1 MIVYGLG
8 LPILMLAAVIDAS
21 VMVQLRYMNGQPSL
35 LLLVVTSWALLN
47 ELPDA
52 LPWALIGGIFAD
64 LLSVTPLGASSLAMA
79 VGVILVASF
88 LGRATRKNWVLPPI
102 AIVLTTVVYQGIIV
116 MVLILFGW
124 SVPLF
129 GAGLRWVLPTLAF
142 NLIGILFVFRAM
154 GVVVEFFRP
163 PTIR

>member
-35 LLLVVTSWALLN
+35 LLLIVTSWALLN

-52 LPWALIGGIFAD
+52 LPWALMGGIFAD
-64 LLSVTPLGASSLAMA
+64 LLSVTPLGASSLALA
-79 VGVILVASF
+79 VGVILVAVF

-102 AIVLTTVVYQGIIV
+102 AVALTTVMYQGIIV
-116 MVLILFGW
+116 VVLILFGW

-129 GAGLRWVLPTLAF
+129 GAGLRWVLPTLVF
-142 NLIGILFVFRAM
+142 NLIGILVVFRVM

-163 PTIR
+163 PVVR